1 MLFTKASCCF
11 ATNFSFFALFGFLSM
26 ADLST
31 IVVAIDCGITDFY
44 FLAFKRN

>member
-1 MLFTKASCCF
+1 
-11 ATNFSFFALFGFLSM
+11 M